1 MNIAEIAVIVFGL
14 VLGYWAVGK
23 LFFPSKSASR
33 PPVAPLAWHQ
43 VLQVSPQATPE
54 QIREAYFKL
63 ISKYHP
69 DQIEAVG
76 GQLQDAAAV
85 KASEITNAYRAG
97 LQAHG
102 LDA

>member
-1 MNIAEIAVIVFGL
+1 LNIAEFAVIAVGL
-14 VLGYWAVGK
+14 VVGYWAVGK
-23 LFFPSKSASR
+23 LFFPSKKA
-33 PPVAPLAWHQ
+33 PPPAAPAWHL

-54 QIREAYFKL
+54 QIREAYRNL
-63 ISKYHP
+63 IAKYHP

-85 KASEITNAYRAG
+85 KAGEIANAYRAG

>member
-1 MNIAEIAVIVFGL
+1 MNIAEFAVIAVGL
-14 VLGYWAVGK
+14 VVGYWAVSK
-23 LFFPSKSASR
+23 LFFSSKNA
-33 PPVAPLAWHQ
+33 PPLTAAPAWHQ

-54 QIREAYFKL
+54 QIREAYLKL
-63 ISKYHP
+63 IATYHP

-76 GQLQDAAAV
+76 GQLRDAAAV
-85 KASEITNAYRAG
+85 KASEIANAYRAG